1 MKMKR
6 LIQWLLA
13 AMVMTSCNDWLDIKS
28 DNVLLEEEI
37 FGDYTGVQMAV
48 NGVYREISV
57 TDLYGK
63 NLSWG
68 FASALALNYINSGLS
83 SDLAEASNRNWKNSS
98 VLDVTEKTWAKAY
111 NVIASCNNII
121 QQVEKKDSS
130 FFYNKDVEK
139 QLILAEM
146 RGVRALLHFD
156 MLRLFCP
163 VPSSKNQGDPAIPYV
178 TKYPDHQPMRMTMEQ
193 VLENIVSDMEF
204 AQEKLGPLDTLKFE
218 KWTKGRQHRFM
229 SGAHETPLGG
239 DDFLNYR
246 GTRMNYWGATALL
259 ARIYM
264 WMGNE
269 EMAYKNAAIIKRF
282 VDVKGWFKWTGAS
295 QHGDVS
301 AYPEYSDPKRW
312 EELLLGFYNK
322 DNLDNFEKAILS
334 PESFKMNEME
344 KLFGSET
351 DDYRYKFYNR
361 YDNDRRYLVWER
373 PVASSSNTSGTV
385 TTQITY
391 QCPLIPIVRFPEM
404 YHIMIECLINKK
416 KIVEAKE
423 LFSTLRN
430 QRGVK
435 EYVLPD
441 DPDDLKEKLVNDM
454 IREGLTEGQTFFM
467 YKRLNHGIFNGD
479 KDIPMTADKF
489 IAEYPN
495 NETSY

>member
-6 LIQWLLA
+6 LMQWLLA
-13 AMVMTSCNDWLDIKS
+13 AMVLTSCNDWLDIKS
-28 DNVLLEEEI
+28 DSVLLEEEI

-57 TDLYGK
+57 TNLYGK

-68 FASALALNYINSGLS
+68 FTSALARNYLTSGLPTE
-83 SDLAEASNRNWKNSS
+83 LVEASNYNWKNSS
-98 VLDVTEKTWAKAY
+98 VQEVTESTWAKAY

-130 FFYNKDVEK
+130 FFNNKDIEK

-146 RGVRALLHFD
+146 RGLRALLHFD

-163 VPSSKNQGDPAIPYV
+163 MPSGTNQGSPAIPYV
-178 TKYPDHQPMRMTMEQ
+178 TRYPDHQPERMTMEQ

-204 AQEKLGPLDTLKFE
+204 AQEKLGPLDTLKFAA
-218 KWTKGRQHRFM
+218 WTKGRQHRFT
-229 SGAHETPLGG
+229 SGAHATPLGG

-246 GTRMNYWGATALL
+246 GLRMNYWGATALL

-269 EMAYKNAAIIKRF
+269 EMAYKNAAAIKRF
-282 VDVKGWFKWTGAS
+282 VDTGWFKWTPANN
-295 QHGDVS
+295 HGNYD
-301 AYPEYSDPKRW
+301 AYPEMSDPKRW

-322 DNLDNFEKAILS
+322 DNLENFEKAAS
-334 PESFKMNEME
+334 YDHYFRMNEME
-344 KLFGSET
+344 KLFGLET

-361 YDNDRRYLVWER
+361 YNDNHRYLVWER
-373 PVASSSNTSGTV
+373 PIASITNMSGTV
-385 TTQITY
+385 TTNITH
-391 QCPLIPIVRFPEM
+391 QCPLIPVVRFPEM
-404 YHIMIECLINKK
+404 YHIMIECLINKGQ
-416 KIVEAKE
+416 IVEAKA
-423 LFSTLRN
+423 LFSTLRI

-435 EYVLPD
+435 EYALPD
-441 DPDDLKEKLVNDM
+441 DPDDLKEKLVYDM

-467 YKRLNHGIFNGD
+467 YKRLNHDIFNGD
-479 KDIPMTADKF
+479 RDIPMTADKF